1 MVKILH
7 SMYSTTMASNEK
19 NGLTVSTWGPVGWLY
34 IHSVSFGFPIDPSKF
49 DIDQGNPVGTTE
61 NNYRMFFKYVGK
73 TLPCRYCRESYDK
86 FFEEIPIRLE
96 SRDSLTEWVWEMHNR
111 VNNKL
116 EKTYSDSDFDLVKKK
131 YESFRAKCSPSLNSK
146 GCTEPVDNEPK
157 KICKIVIRPVRTM
170 KCTTN
175 FVKYMI
181 LLAAM
186 IISTVIYLK
195 R

>member
-1 MVKILH
+1 
-7 SMYSTTMASNEK
+7 MAGNEN

-34 IHSVSFGFPIDPSKF
+34 IHSVSFGYPVNPSQF
-49 DIDQGNPVGTTE
+49 DTDNGNPIGTTE

-73 TLPCRYCRESYDK
+73 TLPCKYCRESYDK
-86 FFEEIPIRLE
+86 FFEEIPINLE
-96 SRDSLTEWVWEMHNR
+96 SRDSLTKWVWEMHNK

-116 EKTYSDSDFDLVKKK
+116 EKSYSDSEFEIVRKK
-131 YESFRAKCSPSLNSK
+131 YESFRAKCSPELNTK

-170 KCTTN
+170 KCTN
-175 FVKYMI
+175 ESMRYMFI
-181 LLAAM
+181 LAVLLILVGM
-186 IISTVIYLK
+186 YLK